1 MASVE
6 MAADKNARETDD
18 ACAFAVSCERH
29 RARLWRLVHSLA
41 RDAGDAED
49 LAQEAIVRAF
59 GSRHTYRPDAPFEA
73 WLCRIALHAAHDR
86 RRSAWARRVF
96 SLDAIP
102 LSREADGEC
111 PDAAAV
117 RRDGQRRM
125 RAAVAALPV
134 RQRVPVW
141 LHFFEQFS
149 LAEIARLED
158 VPESTV
164 RSRLAA
170 GLKRLRLVLEEDEL
184 L

>member
-1 MASVE
+1 
-6 MAADKNARETDD
+6 MAAEKSAETDD
-18 ACAFAVSCERH
+18 ACAFAALCERH

-41 RDAGDAED
+41 RDPAEADD

-59 GSRHTYRPDAPFEA
+59 EARRAYRPDAPFEA

-96 SLDAIP
+96 SLDSVPA
-102 LSREADGEC
+102 SREADGER

-117 RRDGQRRM
+117 RRDSQRRT

-149 LAEIARLED
+149 LAEISRLEA

-170 GLKRLRLVLEEDEL
+170 GLKRLRIVLEDDEPL
-184 L
+184 